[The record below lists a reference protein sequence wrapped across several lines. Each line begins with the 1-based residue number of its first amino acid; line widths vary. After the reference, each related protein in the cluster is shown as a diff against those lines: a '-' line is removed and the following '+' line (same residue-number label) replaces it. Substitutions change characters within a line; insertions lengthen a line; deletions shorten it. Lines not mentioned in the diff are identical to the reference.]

1 MVSSGSMRC
10 RKAWLL
16 FECCCSTFLYLSETL
31 NVVAGLLALGRVR
44 IGSGQDQ
51 VGMLGTGVCGLDQGE
66 RLFGQQRIMA
76 SKCFSNRDICRRLR
90 LFAV

>member
-31 NVVAGLLALGRVR
+31 NVVVGLLALVRVR
-44 IGSGQDQ
+44 IRLGCLVPAFVAWIKGS
-51 VGMLGTGVCGLDQGE
+51 VCLVNKE
-66 RLFGQQRIMA
+66 
-76 SKCFSNRDICRRLR
+76 
-90 LFAV
+90 